1 MKYLMLIAGFLVPPL
16 LLLIPATAFSFVPPV
31 KPVEIYMT
39 TDTIYLKDRYGDTWE
54 TITNC
59 KYGITEKS
67 NVSIVPLNNRY
78 IRVDGRLA
86 VKIDDQKQ
94 QICRIVELSQKS

>member
-1 MKYLMLIAGFLVPPL
+1 MKYLILIAGFLVPPL

-54 TITNC
+54 TTTNC
-59 KYGITEKS
+59 KYNITEKS
-67 NVSIVPLNNRY
+67 EVSIVPLSNRL
-78 IRVDGRLA
+78 RVDGRLS
-86 VKIDDQKQ
+86 VKVDDQKQ
-94 QICRIVELSQKS
+94 QVCRIVELSQKS